1 VGGIFDLFQTPAMQ
15 IQISLKTT
23 SALDNRNA
31 KIVLA
36 TQQLLQEGRTAEA
49 CDELRKIERRV
60 ASHPA
65 VVQLRRNLV
74 ATLYGWEQ
82 EDTAISRL
90 QPASQSNGNTVNGN
104 GPSHGSEG
112 VNGNNGAHMEEAV
125 AA

>member
-1 VGGIFDLFQTPAMQ
+1 MCRVFDLFQNPTMQ
-15 IQISLKTT
+15 MQISLKTT

-36 TQQLLQEGRTAEA
+36 AQDLLQQGRTKEA

-90 QPASQSNGNTVNGN
+90 QPASQPNGNTANGNGSSNGSEVVNGN
-104 GPSHGSEG
+104 SA
-112 VNGNNGAHMEEAV
+112 VHMEEAV

>member
-1 VGGIFDLFQTPAMQ
+1 MQ
-15 IQISLKTT
+15 MQISLKTT

-31 KIVLA
+31 RIVLT
-36 TQQLLQEGRTAEA
+36 TQQLLQEGKTAEA
-49 CDELRKIERRV
+49 CNELRKIERRV

-74 ATLYGWEQ
+74 ASLYGWEH

-90 QPASQSNGNTVNGN
+90 ESPAPVNGTPN
-104 GPSHGSEG
+104 GHSLSEH
-112 VNGNNGAHMEEAV
+112 AI

>member
-1 VGGIFDLFQTPAMQ
+1 MQ
-15 IQISLKTT
+15 MQISLKTT

-31 KIVLA
+31 RIVLT
-36 TQQLLQEGRTAEA
+36 TQQLLQEGKTNEA
-49 CDELRKIERRV
+49 CNELRKIELRV

-74 ATLYGWEQ
+74 ASLFGWEQ

-90 QPASQSNGNTVNGN
+90 QPNGAPATNGEAHANGEVDPTLNGN
-104 GPSHGSEG
+104 GALHL
-112 VNGNNGAHMEEAV
+112 AEAV

>member
-1 VGGIFDLFQTPAMQ
+1 MQ
-15 IQISLKTT
+15 MQISLKTT

-31 KIVLA
+31 RIVLA
-36 TQQLLQEGRTAEA
+36 AQEFLQQGRTTEA

-90 QPASQSNGNTVNGN
+90 QAAYTPNGRETNENGANGHDLVNGN
-104 GPSHGSEG
+104 
-112 VNGNNGAHMEEAV
+112 VQEAV

>member
-1 VGGIFDLFQTPAMQ
+1 MGGILDLSQTPTMQ
-15 IQISLKTT
+15 MQISLKTT

-90 QPASQSNGNTVNGN
+90 QPASQTNGGLVNGN
-104 GPSHGSEG
+104 GSSHDSEG
-112 VNGNNGAHMEEAV
+112 INGNGAAHMEEAV